1 MQELLGICK
10 RRIVVYRLRL
20 RIAMLIRDLMKQART
35 TTEPIPLQEL
45 QMLSIFR
52 GPLCWMAPKAIE
64 REVFRIRQDRG
75 LS

>member
-45 QMLSIFR
+45 QTLNILR
-52 GPLCWMAPKAIE
+52 GPLCRIAPKAIE
-64 REVFRIRQDRG
+64 HEVFRIRQKRG